1 MIYLPSS
8 VKSYRYNFLGILQV
22 YQQLARE
29 KTNPETH
36 LKSHLE
42 MPEEEN
48 DLRGRERYTKALK
61 KIYLVIKK
69 ELQTSLKDL
78 NSPLKN
84 FLN

>member
-1 MIYLPSS
+1 MYINNL
-8 VKSYRYNFLGILQV
+8 L
-22 YQQLARE
+22 E

-42 MPEEEN
+42 MPEEKN
-48 DLRGRERYTKALK
+48 ALHGRERYTKALK
-61 KIYLVIKK
+61 KNYIVIKK